1 MDNLWKDVRFA
12 IRVLWRSPGFSAVAL
27 LALVLGIGAN
37 TAIFSV
43 VNAVLLRP
51 MPFVDPGRLVSIRE
65 SSPQGEK
72 YNVANPQNVADWQK
86 RNHSFEQISAY
97 FPYDLTM
104 SLTGGDTP
112 EEVPGGYV
120 TRGFLATL
128 GVHPALGRDFLAEE
142 LPTAPDVALLSDG
155 FWRRRFGAD
164 PHIVGKKLIIRGAPT
179 IVIGVLPASFR
190 FPDVKADIWES
201 PTFLHPEGQRQGQG
215 RYLAPIARL
224 RPGVTRSQAQA
235 EMNVIMAQLARE
247 FPDFNKGWGVTV
259 IPLRQQFTG
268 DLRTPMLVL
277 LGAVGLVL
285 LIACANVAN
294 LTLMRSSARQREMAI
309 RTSLG
314 ATRPRIV
321 RQLLV
326 ESMILGVGGGS
337 LGLLLA
343 VWAKDLLLAMLPE
356 SMSVAKVNSVTIDGN
371 VLAFT
376 VALSLGTAVLFGL
389 LPALRASRPDL
400 GDTLKE
406 GGRAISSSLRRNRMR
421 AALVASEVA
430 LSMVL
435 LVGAGLLIRSFIR
448 LERVAPGFEPDHI
461 LSMRIGLTNPRYS
474 DLKARSSGLDEI
486 LHRIAQVPG
495 VVSTGS
501 IQFPPL
507 GGILPATGFW
517 VAGRPTPNPSEAS
530 VTGVS
535 IVTPGYFPTL
545 GIPLISGRLFTER
558 DQQGTPQV
566 TIVSQSLARQQFPNM
581 DPIGQRLFVEW
592 SHETPYQIVGVVG
605 DVKHDGLDKEARPTV
620 YFPNAQETQNI
631 ATLMIRTAGDPT
643 KLAPVAEQIIH
654 AYDKDQ
660 AIANIQPLDM
670 FLSKAVAR
678 PRFQSVLLASF
689 AGLALLLAAIGIFGV
704 MSYSVAQR
712 THEIGIRVALGAQ
725 SDQVLRLVVGQG
737 LLLALIGTAAG
748 LAGAFA
754 LTRYLRTLLFNVSP
768 TDWLTFTTVPLVLCV
783 VAVGASYF
791 PARRAMRVDPMQ
803 ALRYE

>member
-1 MDNLWKDVRFA
+1 MDSFWKDIRFSA
-12 IRVLWRSPGFSAVAL
+12 RVLWKSPGFTAVAL
-27 LALVLGIGAN
+27 LALILGIGAN

-51 MPFVDPGRLVSIRE
+51 LPFVDPGRLVSIRE
-65 SSPQGEK
+65 SSPQGPK
-72 YNVANPQNVADWQK
+72 DNVANPQNVGDWQK

-97 FPYDLTM
+97 FPFDLTM
-104 SLTGGDTP
+104 SLTGGDAP
-112 EEVPGGYV
+112 EEVPAGFV
-120 TRGFLATL
+120 TRGFLSTL
-128 GVHPALGRDFLAEE
+128 GVHPAMGRDFLAEEE

-190 FPDVKADIWES
+190 FPDVKADIWELAG
-201 PTFLHPEGQRQGQG
+201 LHPEQQRKG

-224 RPGVTRSQAQA
+224 RPGIGVSQAQA
-235 EMNVIMAQLARE
+235 DMNVIMAQLAHE
-247 FPDFNKGWGVTV
+247 FPDFDKGWGATVT
-259 IPLRQQFTG
+259 PLRQQFTG
-268 DLRTPMLVL
+268 DLRTPLLVL

-294 LTLMRSSARQREMAI
+294 LMLMRSSARQREMAI

-314 ATRPRIV
+314 ATRARIV

-326 ESMILGVGGGS
+326 ESLILGIAGGS
-337 LGLLLA
+337 LGLLVA
-343 VWAKDLLLAMLPE
+343 VWAKDVLLAMLPD
-356 SMSVAKVNSVTIDGN
+356 SMSVAKVNAVTIDGN

-376 VALSLGTAVLFGL
+376 VILSLGTAVLFGL

-406 GGRAISSSLRRNRMR
+406 GGRAISSSLSRNRMR
-421 AALVASEVA
+421 AVLVAGEMAVA
-430 LSMVL
+430 LML
-435 LVGAGLLIRSFIR
+435 LIGAGLLIRSFIR
-448 LERVAPGFEPDHI
+448 LEHVTPGFQPEHI
-461 LSMRIGLTNPRYS
+461 LSMRIGLSNPNYKNS
-474 DLKARSSGLDEI
+474 KTISAALDEI
-486 LHRIAQVPG
+486 LQRIAQVPG

-517 VAGRPTPNPSEAS
+517 VAGRPAPNPSEAP

-545 GIPLISGRLFTER
+545 GIPLLAGRLFTER
-558 DQQGTPQV
+558 DREGAPQV
-566 TIVSQSLARQQFPNM
+566 ALVSQSLARRQFPNM
-581 DPIGQRLFVEW
+581 DPIGQRLHVEW

-605 DVKHDGLDKEARPTV
+605 DVKHEGLEKDARPTV

-631 ATLMIRTAGDPT
+631 ATLMIRTGVDPM

-660 AIANIQPLDM
+660 PIASIQPLDM
-670 FLSKAVAR
+670 LLSKAVAR
-678 PRFQSVLLASF
+678 PRFQSVLLTTF

-712 THEIGIRVALGAQ
+712 THEIGIRVALGAG
-725 SDQVLRLVVGQG
+725 SNQVLRLIVGQG
-737 LLLALIGTAAG
+737 LLLALIGTAGG

-768 TDWLTFTTVPLVLCV
+768 TDWLTFTAVPLILCA
-783 VAVGASYF
+783 VALAASYF